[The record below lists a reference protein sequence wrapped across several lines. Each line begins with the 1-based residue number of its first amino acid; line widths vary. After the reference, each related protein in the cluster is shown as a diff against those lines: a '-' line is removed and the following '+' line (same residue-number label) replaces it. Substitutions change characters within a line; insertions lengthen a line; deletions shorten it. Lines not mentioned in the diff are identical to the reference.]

1 MYLAVR
7 KRLGWRQV
15 RWNEK
20 LSWCLRGFFELP
32 DLALKAF
39 HHNAAV
45 MYPSFLLFALILHDL
60 EVGSGILGQ
69 LPVLVSRVKME
80 SRESRWSQ
88 DGVKTESRWN
98 QDGVKTELN
107 RIVLS
112 REVPGR

>member
-45 MYPSFLLFALILHDL
+45 PYPNFLLFALILQDL

-80 SRESRWSQ
+80 SRESR
-88 DGVKTESRWN
+88 
-98 QDGVKTELN
+98 
-107 RIVLS
+107 
-112 REVPGR
+112 